1 MYATRIGLA
10 AILSACAVAQAA
22 TVDKKTWMDGMATA
36 VPTLFCAPKQYFRQ
50 CFKVSA
56 AECEDTSASA
66 VRVCL
71 NKNKDQIPDVLNQPE
86 DGQRLG
92 NIIGRCAGVTYEI
105 ALMKKRSSD
114 PKCNDPNNWR

>member
-10 AILSACAVAQAA
+10 AILSACSVAQAA

-50 CFKVSA
+50 CFKVTA
-56 AECEDTSASA
+56 AECEETSASA

-71 NKNKDQIPDVLNQPE
+71 NKNKDQIPDVLNQPQ

-92 NIIGRCAGVTYEI
+92 NTIGTCAGTAYEI
-105 ALMKKRSSD
+105 ALSKKRVSD
-114 PKCNDPNNWR
+114 PRCNNPNNWR